1 MAKKSQIGLMVGYG
15 GVKAIAE
22 KLGISQGATSAA
34 LRRGRPGHPAVVE
47 ALRVAKENGSLEA
60 AQTLATL
67 KAS

>member
-1 MAKKSQIGLMVGYG
+1 MVGYG

-34 LRRGRPGHPAVVE
+34 LKRGRPGNPAVVE
-47 ALRVAKENGSLEA
+47 ALRLAKENGGLEA

-67 KAS
+67 KSS